1 METKVCAKCGCEK
14 KLEQFNKNGDK
25 YHYSCKE
32 CEKEYMKKYYQ
43 EHKNDEKFKRIR
55 KDYSKKYIR
64 SKESIEKHRLKTKEW
79 RKNNK
84 EHIKQYLKDYDNQ
97 HRLEKNQ
104 RHKRWVENNKEKVKE
119 YQQKDYQKRAT
130 NPILKLKRNLRNRI
144 NDSFRKKKYKKNI
157 KTEQILGCSVDEFIK
172 YLLQTYKNNYGVE
185 WDEIEKVHIDHIK
198 PLAQAQTE
206 EDVIKL
212 CHYTNLQLLKA
223 KDNLSKGKT
232 EEYFLKFDNKIL

>member
-1 METKVCAKCGCEK
+1 MI
-14 KLEQFNKNGDK
+14 KNINQCIDK
-25 YHYSCKE
+25 I
-32 CEKEYMKKYYQ
+32 KEYRQNNKERTKEYNRKYYQ
-43 EHKNDEKFKRIR
+43 EHKQDERFKKVR
-55 KDYSKKYIR
+55 KAYSKKYIR

-104 RHKRWVENNKEKVKE
+104 RHKRWVENNKGKVRE

-130 NPILKLKRNLRNRI
+130 NLILKLKRNLRNRI

-185 WDEIEKVHIDHIK
+185 WDGIEKVHIDHIK

-206 EDVIKL
+206 EDVIRL

-223 KDNLSKGKT
+223 KDNLSKGKM